1 MKTQFWVITI
11 LFAFLL
17 IFGQAN
23 ASEKDDGK
31 PQVPKL
37 VIEALEKA
45 YPNAKDVEFE
55 KETLD
60 GKTVYEAEFKLNG
73 REYEVLF
80 DSAGGM
86 LQIEETLDVK
96 ALPEPL
102 IQAISNVYPKATIEE
117 AEKVTKPDGTFSVY
131 EVEIKNEGKKIEL
144 ELDVNGKIL
153 KTEQD

>member
-1 MKTQFWVITI
+1 MKMQFWVITI
-11 LFAFLL
+11 LLAFLL

-31 PQVPKL
+31 PQVPKV

-45 YPNAKDVEFE
+45 YPEAKDVEFE
-55 KETLD
+55 KEMLD
-60 GKTVYEAEFKLNG
+60 GKVVYEAEFKLNNS
-73 REYEVLF
+73 EYEVLF
-80 DSAGGM
+80 DADGKM

-102 IQAISNVYPKATIEE
+102 IQAISKAYPNATIED

-144 ELDVNGKIL
+144 ELDASGKIL
-153 KTEQD
+153 KSEQD

>member
-1 MKTQFWVITI
+1 MKMQFWVITI
-11 LFAFLL
+11 LLAFLL

-31 PQVPKL
+31 PQVPKV

-45 YPNAKDVEFE
+45 YPEAKDVEFE
-55 KETLD
+55 KEMLD
-60 GKTVYEAEFKLNG
+60 GKVVYEAEFKLNNS
-73 REYEVLF
+73 EYEVLF
-80 DSAGGM
+80 DADGKM

-102 IQAISNVYPKATIEE
+102 IQAISKAYPNATIED
-117 AEKVTKPDGTFSVY
+117 AEKVTKPDETFSVY

-144 ELDVNGKIL
+144 ELDASGKIL
-153 KTEQD
+153 KSEQD

>member
-1 MKTQFWVITI
+1 MKMQFWVITI
-11 LFAFLL
+11 LLAFLL

-31 PQVPKL
+31 PQVPKV

-45 YPNAKDVEFE
+45 YPEAKDVEFE
-55 KETLD
+55 KEMLD
-60 GKTVYEAEFKLNG
+60 GKVVYEAEFKLNNS
-73 REYEVLF
+73 EYEVLF
-80 DSAGGM
+80 DADGRM

-102 IQAISNVYPKATIEE
+102 IQAISKAYPNATIED
-117 AEKVTKPDGTFSVY
+117 AEKVTKPDETFSVY

-144 ELDVNGKIL
+144 ELDASGKIL
-153 KTEQD
+153 KSEQD